1 MAEEKSFNLTPFW
14 GTNPLLLKAALLL
27 AGISSSTPVHP
38 TRPEQRRLIWAY
50 YEAQS
55 LESLNLPNAS
65 ELFGEELGHLVTGQY
80 PGGIKKSE
88 IMHRCYRTPHPMLTA
103 AHGIGMGLLRPG
115 GMLTGMTRTEDW
127 RAIGY
132 EVTGRFVP
140 NQQITLKCP
149 PQNSPNPLPE
159 LWTAQSLRFRLTA
172 LSRKNLAP

>member
-1 MAEEKSFNLTPFW
+1 
-14 GTNPLLLKAALLL
+14 
-27 AGISSSTPVHP
+27 
-38 TRPEQRRLIWAY
+38 
-50 YEAQS
+50 
-55 LESLNLPNAS
+55 
-65 ELFGEELGHLVTGQY
+65 LVTGQY

-115 GMLTGMTRTEDW
+115 RMLTGMTRTEDW

-172 LSRKNLAP
+172 LSRKN